1 MEDLLMFCGH
11 CGTKME
17 KIERFCTE
25 CGKEQMLGNQGI
37 HSAPVS
43 DANQGN
49 YTPVAS
55 EGNNK
60 TALGLGVIAT
70 IGVAFVILVVI
81 GLSLIFRT
89 SYVEVPDLSNLTEE
103 EAIQLIEESRL
114 TVGEISEEY
123 SGRVEV
129 GLVISQ
135 SPRAGREVERGT
147 SIELTISLGT
157 ELVEVSDSTDL
168 GQDEALDLVEDRV
181 PDMTTV
187 PDVIGLPLLDAVHLL
202 EESSLMFGRRI
213 YEEYHEY
220 IERRHVIDQSVRAGT
235 SVEGGSYVDLTISLG
250 PEPGARTPS
259 VSPFDLEVWGEEQI
273 ITLELNNVS
282 VDVPI
287 PPWLNDVVEDYRDR
301 TEPVTDRRRG
311 FRSDGRVMYVI
322 DKEREDLKTMIQVYL
337 TNYHGD
343 FLEAAQGDLDFLES
357 AFPDQLY
364 YVSSATTT
372 ILYQGEG
379 ELTGK
384 IIFLK
389 YPDDGSDQLIEV
401 FELVKF
407 NEYNGIMIRTRLRLR
422 TVDAPEDMCSGCFAD
437 AFGLWRYID
446 AGYMELD
453 E

>member
-1 MEDLLMFCGH
+1 MFCGH
-11 CGTKME
+11 CGSKLKEMD
-17 KIERFCTE
+17 IFCTE
-25 CGKEQMLGNQGI
+25 CGKKQMPINQGI
-37 HSAPVS
+37 YSAPIS
-43 DANQGN
+43 DANQES

-89 SYVEVPDLSNLTEE
+89 NYIEVPDFSNLTEE

-114 TVGEISEEY
+114 TVGVITEEY

-135 SPRAGREVERGT
+135 SPRTGREVESGT
-147 SIELTISLGT
+147 PIDLTISLG
-157 ELVEVSDSTDL
+157 EEPALVSDFTDL
-168 GQDEALDLVEDRV
+168 ESDEATDLVEDRA
-181 PDMTTV
+181 PNMTTV
-187 PDVIGLPLLDAVHLL
+187 PDVIGLPTLDAVHSL
-202 EESSLMFGRRI
+202 EESFLLLGRI

-220 IERRHVIDQSVRAGT
+220 IERGHVINQSLRAGT
-235 SVEGGSYVDLTISLG
+235 SVEEVSYVDLTISLG

-259 VSPFDLEVWGEEQI
+259 VSPFDLDVWGEDQI
-273 ITLELNNVS
+273 ITLELNDVS

-311 FRSDGRVMYVI
+311 FRSDGQVMYVI
-322 DKEREDLKTMIQVYL
+322 EKERDDLKTMIQVVL
-337 TNYHGD
+337 ANYHGD
-343 FLEAAQGDLDFLES
+343 FLEVAQGDLNFLES
-357 AFPDQLY
+357 AFPNQFY
-364 YVSSATTT
+364 YVSSATAT
-372 ILYQGEG
+372 ILYQSEG

-384 IIFLK
+384 IIYLE
-389 YPDDGSDQLIEV
+389 YPEDGSDQLIEF

-407 NEYNGIMIRTRLRLR
+407 NEYNGIMIRTRLRFR
-422 TVDAPEDMCSGCFAD
+422 AVDAPKDMCSECFAD